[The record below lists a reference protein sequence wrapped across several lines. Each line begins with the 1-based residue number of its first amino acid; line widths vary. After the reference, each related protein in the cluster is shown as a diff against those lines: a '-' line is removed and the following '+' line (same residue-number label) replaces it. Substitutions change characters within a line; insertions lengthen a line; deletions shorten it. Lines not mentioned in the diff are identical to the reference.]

1 MGPAQPDA
9 QTIPTPPG
17 TQRVQNPDYPQSEQG
32 NTPPLITSPPIHEE
46 ATPLTPLTP
55 INYPKTAMNTPI
67 PRHLPKLDIGT
78 PMELVPDDN
87 QETPT
92 VVQRTQTNILTA
104 ASQQT
109 TPVTNRLGQ
118 TEQHKTPP
126 TPPTKMSLFD
136 RLEEAANGQ
145 ANSKKHPAHNT
156 IEKYHPGPMP
166 PIQDTTPTS
175 LFDNIDLALIREWDA
190 CPGGKL
196 ITVPFNPDVRNI
208 DSHDFYRTRIL
219 TAVMEIIM
227 TQEASVAS
235 SRPSQEAAMSRPCRV
250 LVCSA

>member
-1 MGPAQPDA
+1 
-9 QTIPTPPG
+9 
-17 TQRVQNPDYPQSEQG
+17 
-32 NTPPLITSPPIHEE
+32 
-46 ATPLTPLTP
+46 
-55 INYPKTAMNTPI
+55 
-67 PRHLPKLDIGT
+67 
-78 PMELVPDDN
+78 
-87 QETPT
+87 
-92 VVQRTQTNILTA
+92 
-104 ASQQT
+104 
-109 TPVTNRLGQ
+109 
-118 TEQHKTPP
+118 
-126 TPPTKMSLFD
+126 MSLFD

-156 IEKYHPGPMP
+156 IEKCHPGPMP

-208 DSHDFYRTRIL
+208 DSHDFYQTRIL